1 MQDNPTHDLDL
12 ARRIALAVEHLGGR
26 TYFVGGCVRDRVLGC
41 ESKDIDIEVHGIT
54 PEQLR
59 AILDGIGERIQ
70 MGASFGVYGL
80 RHSDLDIALPRAE
93 GCRGGRDFDNAVD
106 PFTGTL
112 KAARRR
118 DFTINALMQDVL
130 TGEIVDHFGG
140 FEDIRTG
147 IIRHVADDTFAEDP
161 LRVLRAAQL
170 AAWLGFSVAD
180 ETVSLCKTLDLSAL
194 AAERVYGEIAKALMR
209 SSHPSAFFEWLARM
223 DQLEGWFPEVAAL
236 RGVGQEPMY
245 HPEGDVFT
253 HTMQVIDY
261 AARLRGSAVHP
272 LWLMLAALCHDF
284 GKVSAT
290 RVIDGRIRA
299 FKHENLGL
307 PLAERFLA
315 RMTQEAAL
323 RRYVLNM
330 VQLHMRP
337 NALVY
342 MKSGRN
348 AFMKLF
354 DEALVPGDLLLLA
367 KADHM
372 GRGEKG
378 RDYEPLE
385 EKLRFEFA
393 AYGERMAQPA
403 VTGDDLIAA
412 GMKPGR
418 AMGEAIAYA
427 HRLHLTGMEK
437 AQALRQ
443 TLAYARERGMR

>member
-1 MQDNPTHDLDL
+1 MQDNPTHDLDF
-12 ARRIALAVEHLGGR
+12 ARRIALAVEHQGGR

-41 ESKDIDIEVHGIT
+41 ESKDIDIEVHGVT

-59 AILDGIGERIQ
+59 AILDGIGERTQ

-93 GCRGGRDFDNAVD
+93 GCRGGRDFENAVD

-130 TGEIVDHFGG
+130 TGEIIDHFGG
-140 FEDIRTG
+140 LEDIRTG

-170 AAWLGFSVAD
+170 AARLGFSVAD

-209 SSHPSAFFEWLARM
+209 SSHPSAFFAWLARM

-236 RGVGQEPMY
+236 RGVEQEPMY

-261 AARLRGSAVHP
+261 AARLRGNAVHP

-299 FKHENLGL
+299 FNHENLGL

-418 AMGEAIAYA
+418 AMGEALAYA
-427 HRLHLTGMEK
+427 HRLHLAGMEK

-443 TLAYARERGMR
+443 TLAYAREQGMR

>member
-1 MQDNPTHDLDL
+1 MQDYPMHDLDM
-12 ARRIALAVEHLGGR
+12 ARRIALEAGRVGGR
-26 TYFVGGCVRDRVLGC
+26 AYFVGGCVRDRVLGR
-41 ESKDIDIEVHGIT
+41 ESKDIDIEVHGVA

-59 AILDGIGERIQ
+59 AILDRIGERTQ

-80 RHSDLDIALPRAE
+80 RHCGLDIALPRAE
-93 GCRGGRDFDNAVD
+93 GCRGGREFDDAVD
-106 PFTGTL
+106 PFIGTL

-118 DFTINALMQDVL
+118 DFTVNALMQDVL
-130 TGEIVDHFGG
+130 TGEVIDHFGG
-140 FEDIRTG
+140 LEDARAG
-147 IIRHVADDTFAEDP
+147 VLRHVADDTFAEDP

-170 AAWLGFSVAD
+170 AARLGFAVAD
-180 ETVSLCKTLDLSAL
+180 ETVGLCRKLDLSGL
-194 AAERVYGEIAKALMR
+194 AAERVFGEVAKALTKASR
-209 SSHPSAFFEWLARM
+209 PSAFFVWLARM
-223 DQLEGWFPEVAAL
+223 EQLEGWFPEVAAL
-236 RGVGQEPMY
+236 RGVMQEPMY
-245 HPEGDVFT
+245 HPEGDVLT

-261 AARLRGSAVHP
+261 AARLCGRAEHP

-299 FKHENLGL
+299 LGHERLGL

-330 VQLHMRP
+330 VELHMRP

-385 EKLRFEFA
+385 EKLRLEFA

-418 AMGEAIAYA
+418 AMGEALAYA
-427 HRLHLTGMEK
+427 HRLHLAGVKK

-443 TLAYARERGMR
+443 TLAYAREQGWR